1 MPACSLA
8 ATQRLLRSTGKKP
21 SADGKTGLGLEGR
34 HRKTLTE
41 KGRHVKRN
49 LFISVLAVLLAGAF
63 PGCKPPPGKEM
74 KIGLIT
80 PLSGDVKT
88 FGESVKN
95 AFEIAVEEANAKGG
109 VVGMKI
115 ATFIVD
121 DRNDPTEAS
130 NAANLLINQHG
141 VKAIVGSVTS
151 KTTIP
156 VSDLAQRYRIPT
168 ITGTATNPKVTVA
181 DGKRKDYM
189 FRSCYTDS
197 FQGTVMA
204 KFSRDT
210 LQAATTAI
218 LYDASNDYSKGIAE
232 VFRDSFARMGGE
244 VVAYESYGKDDV
256 DFSALLTK
264 VKVAKP
270 DVLFL
275 PDYYNKVGLIAKQ
288 AKEKELKAKLVGPDG
303 WDSPELVKVAGEAI
317 EGGYFSNHYSPEDT
331 RPEVVNWVKKY
342 REKFGQTPD
351 SLGTLVYDAT
361 NMLLEAIREADSD
374 DPGKIRDALASLKG
388 FEGVTGKFT
397 MDENGDPIKSA
408 VIIQIRD
415 GKQKF
420 LQVVNP

>member
-1 MPACSLA
+1 VEDFEHAVDGRRENMRRNFSLFA
-8 ATQRLLRSTGKKP
+8 
-21 SADGKTGLGLEGR
+21 
-34 HRKTLTE
+34 
-41 KGRHVKRN
+41 
-49 LFISVLAVLLAGAF
+49 IAVLCAGLF
-63 PGCKPPPGKEM
+63 QGCKPPSGKEM

-95 AFEIAVEEANAKGG
+95 AFEIAVEEANASGG
-109 VVGMKI
+109 VAGMKV
-115 ATFIVD
+115 AVVIVD

-130 NAANLLINQHG
+130 NAANLLINQQG

-156 VSDLAQRYRIPT
+156 VSDLAQSFRIPT

-189 FRSCYTDS
+189 FRACYTDS

-204 KFSRDT
+204 KFARET
-210 LQAATTAI
+210 LGAATAAV

-232 VFRDSFARMGGE
+232 VFRDAFARMEGKMA
-244 VVAYESYGKDDV
+244 AYESYGKDDV
-256 DFSALLTK
+256 DFSALITK
-264 VKVAKP
+264 VKAADP

-288 AKEKELKAKLVGPDG
+288 AREKGLKATLIGPDG
-303 WDSPELVKVAGEAI
+303 WDSPELVKVGGDAI

-331 RPEVVNWVKKY
+331 RSEVVNWVKKY
-342 REKFGQTPD
+342 REKFQQTPD
-351 SLGTLVYDAT
+351 ALGTLTYDAT
-361 NMLLEAIREADSD
+361 NMLLEAIRRAGSG

-388 FEGVTGKFT
+388 FEGVTGTFT
-397 MDENGDPIKSA
+397 MDENGDPVKSA
-408 VIIQIRD
+408 VIIQIRG

-420 LQVVNP
+420 LQIVNP

>member
-1 MPACSLA
+1 VRRRLSLLA
-8 ATQRLLRSTGKKP
+8 M
-21 SADGKTGLGLEGR
+21 
-34 HRKTLTE
+34 
-41 KGRHVKRN
+41 
-49 LFISVLAVLLAGAF
+49 AVLLAGLSS
-63 PGCKPPPGKEM
+63 GCKTPPAKEI

-88 FGESVKN
+88 FGESVRN
-95 AFEIAVEEANAKGG
+95 AFGIAVEEANAKGG
-109 VVGMKI
+109 VAGRKI
-115 ATFIVD
+115 TTFIVD
-121 DRNDPTEAS
+121 DKNDPTEAS

-141 VKAIVGSVTS
+141 VQAIVGSVTS

-156 VSDLAQRYRIPT
+156 VSDLAQSSRIPT

-189 FRSCYTDS
+189 FRACYTDS

-204 KFSRDT
+204 KFARDT
-210 LQAATTAI
+210 LRAANAAV

-232 VFRDSFARMGGE
+232 VFRDAFLRMGGK

-264 VKVAKP
+264 VKAAQP
-270 DVLFL
+270 EVLFL

-288 AKEKELKAKLVGPDG
+288 AKETKLNVTLIGPDG
-303 WDSPELVKVAGEAI
+303 WDSPELVNVAGDAL

-342 REKFGQTPD
+342 KEKFQQTPD
-351 SLGTLVYDAT
+351 ALGTLAYDAT
-361 NMLLEAIREADSD
+361 NMLLEAIRKANSV
-374 DPGKIRDALASLKG
+374 DPGKIRDALASLSG

-408 VIIQIRD
+408 VIIRIQG

>member
-1 MPACSLA
+1 MRRRLSL
-8 ATQRLLRSTGKKP
+8 
-21 SADGKTGLGLEGR
+21 LG
-34 HRKTLTE
+34 
-41 KGRHVKRN
+41 
-49 LFISVLAVLLAGAF
+49 LAVLLAGLF
-63 PGCKPPPGKEM
+63 PGCKPPPAKEIR
-74 KIGLIT
+74 IGLIT

-109 VVGMKI
+109 VAGRKI
-115 ATFIVD
+115 TTFIVD
-121 DRNDPTEAS
+121 DKNDPTEAS

-141 VKAIVGSVTS
+141 VQAIVGSVTS

-156 VSDLAQRYRIPT
+156 VSDLAQSSRIPT

-189 FRSCYTDS
+189 FRACYTDS

-204 KFSRDT
+204 KFARDT
-210 LQAATTAI
+210 LRAANAAV

-232 VFRDSFARMGGE
+232 VFRDAFLRMGGK
-244 VVAYESYGKDDV
+244 VLAYESYGKDDV

-264 VKVAKP
+264 VKAAKP
-270 DVLFL
+270 EVLFL

-288 AKEKELKAKLVGPDG
+288 AKETKLNVTLIGPDG
-303 WDSPELVKVAGEAI
+303 WDSPELVNVAGDAI

-342 REKFGQTPD
+342 KEKFQQTPD
-351 SLGTLVYDAT
+351 ALGTLAYDAT
-361 NMLLEAIREADSD
+361 NMLLEAIRKANSG
-374 DPGKIRDALASLKG
+374 DPGKIRDALASLSG

-397 MDENGDPIKSA
+397 MDANGDPIKSA
-408 VIIQIRD
+408 VIIRIQG

>member
-1 MPACSLA
+1 MSLLA
-8 ATQRLLRSTGKKP
+8 M
-21 SADGKTGLGLEGR
+21 
-34 HRKTLTE
+34 
-41 KGRHVKRN
+41 
-49 LFISVLAVLLAGAF
+49 AVLLAGLS
-63 PGCKPPPGKEM
+63 PGCKTPPAKEI

-88 FGESVKN
+88 FGESVRN

-109 VVGMKI
+109 VAGRKI
-115 ATFIVD
+115 KTFIVD
-121 DRNDPTEAS
+121 DKNDPTEAS

-141 VKAIVGSVTS
+141 VQAIVGSVTS

-156 VSDLAQRYRIPT
+156 VSDLAQSSRIPT

-189 FRSCYTDS
+189 FRACYTDS

-204 KFSRDT
+204 KFARDT
-210 LQAATTAI
+210 LHAATAAV

-232 VFRDSFARMGGE
+232 VFRDAFLRMGGK
-244 VVAYESYGKDDV
+244 VPAYESYGKDDV

-264 VKVAKP
+264 VKAAKP
-270 DVLFL
+270 EVLFL

-288 AKEKELKAKLVGPDG
+288 VKETKVNVTLIGPDG
-303 WDSPELVKVAGEAI
+303 WDSPELVNVAGDAI

-342 REKFGQTPD
+342 KEKFQQTPD
-351 SLGTLVYDAT
+351 ALGTLAYDAT
-361 NMLLEAIREADSD
+361 NMLLEAIRKANSG
-374 DPGKIRDALASLKG
+374 DPGKIRDALASLSG

-408 VIIQIRD
+408 VIIRIQG

>member
-1 MPACSLA
+1 MSTTRTGRRRKGGIVRRTLLVLALATLA
-8 ATQRLLRSTGKKP
+8 AG
-21 SADGKTGLGLEGR
+21 
-34 HRKTLTE
+34 H
-41 KGRHVKRN
+41 
-49 LFISVLAVLLAGAF
+49 F
-63 PGCKPPPGKEM
+63 PGCKPPPAKEI

-109 VVGMKI
+109 VAGKKI
-115 ATFIVD
+115 ATVVVD
-121 DRNDPTEAS
+121 DKNDPTEAS
-130 NAANLLINQHG
+130 NAANLLVNQHG

-156 VSDLAQRYRIPT
+156 VSDVAQSAKIPT

-181 DGKRKDYM
+181 DGKRKEYM

-204 KFSRDT
+204 KFARET
-210 LQAATTAI
+210 LDAGSAAI

-232 VFRDSFARMGGE
+232 VFRDAFARLGGN
-244 VVAYESYGKDDV
+244 VAEYESYGKDDV

-264 VKVAKP
+264 VKASKP

-288 AKEKELKAKLVGPDG
+288 VKEKGLQVTLIGPDG
-303 WDSPELVKVAGEAI
+303 WDSPELVKVAGDAI

-331 RPEVVNWVKKY
+331 RPEVVNWVNKY
-342 REKFGQTPD
+342 KEKFRQTPD
-351 SLGTLVYDAT
+351 ALASLAYDAT
-361 NMLLEAIREADSD
+361 NMLLESVRKANSG
-374 DPGKIRDALASLKG
+374 DPGKIRDALASLTG

-397 MDENGDPIKSA
+397 MDQNGDPVKSA
-408 VIIQIRD
+408 VIIRIQD

-420 LQVVNP
+420 LKVVNP

>member
-1 MPACSLA
+1 MRRRLSLLA
-8 ATQRLLRSTGKKP
+8 M
-21 SADGKTGLGLEGR
+21 
-34 HRKTLTE
+34 
-41 KGRHVKRN
+41 
-49 LFISVLAVLLAGAF
+49 AVLLTGLSS
-63 PGCKPPPGKEM
+63 GCKTPPAKEI

-88 FGESVKN
+88 FGESVRN
-95 AFEIAVEEANAKGG
+95 AFGIAVEEANAKGG
-109 VVGMKI
+109 VAGRKI
-115 ATFIVD
+115 TTFIVD
-121 DRNDPTEAS
+121 DKNDPTEAS

-141 VKAIVGSVTS
+141 VQAIVGSVTS

-156 VSDLAQRYRIPT
+156 VSDLAQSYRIPT

-189 FRSCYTDS
+189 FRACYTDS

-204 KFSRDT
+204 KFARDT
-210 LQAATTAI
+210 LRAANGAV

-232 VFRDSFARMGGE
+232 VFRDAFLRMGGK

-264 VKVAKP
+264 VKAAQP
-270 DVLFL
+270 EVLFL

-288 AKEKELKAKLVGPDG
+288 AKETKLNVTLIGPDG
-303 WDSPELVKVAGEAI
+303 WDSPELVKVAGDAL

-342 REKFGQTPD
+342 KEKFQQTPD
-351 SLGTLVYDAT
+351 ALGTLAYDAT
-361 NMLLEAIREADSD
+361 NMLLEAIRKANSI
-374 DPGKIRDALASLKG
+374 DPGKIRDALASLSG

-408 VIIQIRD
+408 VILRIQG